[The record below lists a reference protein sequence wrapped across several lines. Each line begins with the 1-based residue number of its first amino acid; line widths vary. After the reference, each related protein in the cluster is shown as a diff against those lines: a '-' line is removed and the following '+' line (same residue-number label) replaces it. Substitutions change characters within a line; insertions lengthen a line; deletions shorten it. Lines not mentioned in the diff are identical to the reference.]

1 VSDYCLTSNKQFV
14 SCIMVRTY
22 EFHSVDDDVCI
33 VLDQHAKLYFFSA
46 ILLFCL
52 WVDMLL
58 HLDKLSWFWNQ
69 PVFALT
75 S

>member
-58 HLDKLSWFWNQ
+58 HLDKLS
-69 PVFALT
+69 
-75 S
+75 